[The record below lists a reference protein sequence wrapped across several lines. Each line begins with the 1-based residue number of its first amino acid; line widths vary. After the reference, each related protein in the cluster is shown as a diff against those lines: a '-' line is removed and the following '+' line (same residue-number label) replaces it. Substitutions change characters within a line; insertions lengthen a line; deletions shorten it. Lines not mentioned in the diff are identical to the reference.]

1 MSQSNQTTFLV
12 ANWLIW
18 PNELACHYRPPAHRH
33 HSNRTRVNCYWHL
46 PFSTGSVPP
55 WSVVDVQLASASS
68 RVVLLMPFLPMGV
81 LIFLLLASF
90 LAVAKT
96 MKVVAVVV
104 DHSELAVDRRPGPGD
119 LGSVRARGL
128 SVGVLEMGIVTE
140 YVDIM

>member
-33 HSNRTRVNCYWHL
+33 SNRTRVNCYWRL
-46 PFSTGSVPP
+46 PFSTGLLPP
-55 WSVVDVQLASASS
+55 LSAVDVQFAAASI
-68 RVVLLMPFLPMGV
+68 VGVFLMPFLPMGV

-90 LAVAKT
+90 WAVAKT

-104 DHSELAVDRRPGPGD
+104 DHFELAVDRRPGPGD
-119 LGSVRARGL
+119 LGSMRARGL

-140 YVDIM
+140 NVDIM